1 MRIAVMANRKVN
13 PRVESFNL
21 DEKVDLP
28 LYKQPEAQ
36 TLYKERVGVD
46 LKGLYKGFRNAD
58 KIIINKSDYTQGK
71 TK

>member
-1 MRIAVMANRKVN
+1 MVKRKIN
-13 PRVESFNL
+13 SLVEDFNL
-21 DEKVDLP
+21 DERVDLP

-46 LKGLYKGFRNAD
+46 LKGVYKGFRNAD